1 MSLKFPRQKCLLR
14 KFRPRNSISQFSF
27 LFFFCPFGGKG
38 RNVIGH
44 SKVKTSFLPRKKVGN
59 GRFCSEYITIYFRQ
73 FFKRKSFVAYFV
85 FQRMSAVG
93 FPIWTETNIDRPKF
107 KLRRGKKD
115 VGISFRLWGNLR
127 LGCKHYLPPPQYC
140 VTFKFPHIVKRKMS
154 LPEVFFPWF
163 VGGSD
168 IIRRPNIFFQFA
180 RASFSHSVL
189 SPFYHAN
196 N

>member
-1 MSLKFPRQKCLLR
+1 M
-14 KFRPRNSISQFSF
+14 
-27 LFFFCPFGGKG
+27 
-38 RNVIGH
+38 
-44 SKVKTSFLPRKKVGN
+44 
-59 GRFCSEYITIYFRQ
+59 
-73 FFKRKSFVAYFV
+73 
-85 FQRMSAVG
+85 
-93 FPIWTETNIDRPKF
+93 
-107 KLRRGKKD
+107 
-115 VGISFRLWGNLR
+115 GISFRLWGNLR

-189 SPFYHAN
+189 SPSYHAN
-196 N
+196 NEVTIYPPLFQQPIVICFQVRFFFPDSGKMTPSKKDMREDGIIFFFFYVIGALPPPISLAFFGH